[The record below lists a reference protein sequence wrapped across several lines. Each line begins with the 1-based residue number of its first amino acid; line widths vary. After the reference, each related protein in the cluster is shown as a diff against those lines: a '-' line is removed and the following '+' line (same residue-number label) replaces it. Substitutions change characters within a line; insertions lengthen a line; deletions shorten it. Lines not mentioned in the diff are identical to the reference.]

1 VEVDFG
7 RRLNNPLKF
16 KITVDG
22 KTHDVEVN
30 QQNGRSD
37 PSTVTSIIDGKSFSA
52 TIVERDESTGTTRV
66 KVNDKEFRIGIDE
79 KAIQSGKPI
88 NVKINETPFEVK
100 VDTLVAATGST
111 SIKTGS
117 ARKNASMQ
125 PEASKTATKTISV
138 GGKVIRPPMPGKI
151 IAVKVKEGD
160 TVKSGDVV
168 LILEAMK
175 MANEITSPY
184 IGRVREVRVSNGQS
198 VAPEDILIE
207 IE

>member
-1 VEVDFG
+1 M
-7 RRLNNPLKF
+7 KF

-22 KTHDVEVN
+22 KTHDIEVN
-30 QQNGRSD
+30 KKNERSN
-37 PSTVTSIIDGKSFSA
+37 SSAVALSVDGKPFSA
-52 TIVERDESTGTTRV
+52 TIVELDVSTGTMRV
-66 KVNDKEFRIGIDE
+66 KVNDKEFRIGIGE
-79 KAIQSGKPI
+79 ETIPSGKPI
-88 NVKINETPFEVK
+88 DIKVNEAPFEVK
-100 VDTLVAATGST
+100 VDTLAAGIGSASIETGSVR
-111 SIKTGS
+111 KS
-117 ARKNASMQ
+117 AFVQ
-125 PEASKTATKTISV
+125 PATFKSATKTISV

-151 IAVKVKEGD
+151 IAVKVKKGD

-184 IGRVREVRVSNGQS
+184 TGSVREVRVSNGQS

>member
-7 RRLNNPLKF
+7 RRLKNSLKF

-22 KTHDVEVN
+22 KTHDIDVN
-30 QQNGRSD
+30 QRNERSN
-37 PSTVTSIIDGKSFSA
+37 SSVVALSIDGKLFSVS
-52 TIVERDESTGTTRV
+52 IVERDESTGTIRV
-66 KVNDKEFRIGIDE
+66 KVNDKEFRIGIGE
-79 KAIQSGKPI
+79 KTIPSGKPI
-88 NVKINETPFEVK
+88 SVKINETPFEVK
-100 VDTLVAATGST
+100 VDTPLAAIGSASIETGSV
-111 SIKTGS
+111 
-117 ARKNASMQ
+117 RKGASVQ

-184 IGRVREVRVSNGQS
+184 IGKVREVRVSNGQS

>member
-1 VEVDFG
+1 M
-7 RRLNNPLKF
+7 KF

-22 KTHDVEVN
+22 KTHDIEVS
-30 QQNGRSD
+30 QQNGRSN
-37 PSTVTSIIDGKSFSA
+37 SSVVALSIDGKSFSA
-52 TIVERDESTGTTRV
+52 TIVERDESTGTIRV
-66 KVNDKEFRIGIDE
+66 KVNDKEFRIGVSE
-79 KAIQSGKPI
+79 KTIPSGTPI
-88 NVKINETPFEVK
+88 SVKINETPFEIK
-100 VDTLVAATGST
+100 VDTPSAA
-111 SIKTGS
+111 IGS
-117 ARKNASMQ
+117 ASIEAGSVRKNASVQ
-125 PEASKTATKTISV
+125 PETSKSTTKTISV

-184 IGRVREVRVSNGQS
+184 IGKVREVRVSNGQS